1 MRIVKVKLELDPDQ
15 KETEITIHAGQLTP
29 EIERIYQQLQMDS
42 DHPDQ
47 IEGMMDNTSYYL
59 SINDILFFE
68 TDDKQVM
75 ANTTR
80 NAYFV
85 KYKLYELEN
94 LLGGQFMRI
103 SKSTILN
110 LDQIYAI
117 TKSISNCQIKFHD
130 SYKTVYVSRRYYR
143 DLNDRLKERRALS

>member
-1 MRIVKVKLELDPDQ
+1 MDKLKLLKLSENFDDDA
-15 KETEITIHAGQLTP
+15 I
-29 EIERIYQQLQMDS
+29 S
-42 DHPDQ
+42 DD
-47 IEGMMDNTSYYL
+47 E
-59 SINDILFFE
+59 
-68 TDDKQVM
+68 
-75 ANTTR
+75 
-80 NAYFV
+80 
-85 KYKLYELEN
+85 LYELEN

>member
-68 TDDKQVM
+68 TDAKQVM
-75 ANTTR
+75 AHTTR
-80 NAYFV
+80 NSYFV

>member
-1 MRIVKVKLELDPDQ
+1 MKVKLELDPDQ
-15 KETEITIHAGQLTP
+15 QETEITIHAKSLTP
-29 EIERIYQQLQMDS
+29 EVERIYHQLQTDS
-42 DHPDQ
+42 EHPDQ

-68 TDDKQVM
+68 TDAKQVM
-75 ANTTR
+75 AHTTR

-94 LLGGQFMRI
+94 LLSGQFMQFMRV

-110 LDQIYAI
+110 LDQIYAV

-143 DLNDRLKERRALS
+143 DLNERLKERRALS

>member
-1 MRIVKVKLELDPDQ
+1 MKVKLELDPDQ

-68 TDDKQVM
+68 TDAKQVILH
-75 ANTTR
+75 TQDK
-80 NAYFV
+80 AYLV
-85 KYKLYELEN
+85 KHKLYELEN
-94 LLGGQFMRI
+94 ILGAGFMRI
-103 SKSTILN
+103 SKSTIIN
-110 LDQIYAI
+110 LDQIYGL
-117 TKSISNCQIKFHD
+117 TRSISDCKIQFHD
-130 SYKTVYVSRRYYR
+130 TYKTVYASRRYYKELR
-143 DLNDRLKERRALS
+143 TRLDERRSL

>member
-1 MRIVKVKLELDPDQ
+1 MKVKLELDPDQ

-29 EIERIYQQLQMDS
+29 EIERIYQQLQMDL
-42 DHPDQ
+42 DHPNQ

-68 TDDKQVM
+68 TDAKQVM
-75 ANTTR
+75 AHMTR

-85 KYKLYELEN
+85 KYKLYELES

-103 SKSTILN
+103 LKSTILN

>member
-68 TDDKQVM
+68 TDAKQVM
-75 ANTTR
+75 AHMTR

>member
-1 MRIVKVKLELDPDQ
+1 MKVKLELDPDQ

-68 TDDKQVM
+68 TDAKQVM
-75 ANTTR
+75 AHTTR
-80 NAYFV
+80 NAYCV

>member
-1 MRIVKVKLELDPDQ
+1 MKVKLELDPDQ

-29 EIERIYQQLQMDS
+29 EIERIYQQLQMDL
-42 DHPDQ
+42 DHPNQ

-68 TDDKQVM
+68 TDAKQVM
-75 ANTTR
+75 AHMTR

-85 KYKLYELEN
+85 KYKLYELES

>member
-1 MRIVKVKLELDPDQ
+1 MKVKLELDPDQ

-59 SINDILFFE
+59 SINDILFL
-68 TDDKQVM
+68 
-75 ANTTR
+75 AHTTR